1 MAGRVLVPSMCATD
15 NNSDSEGGK
24 NSAHNVDQY
33 EKLKSS
39 YAADEIMNAERV
51 RSALKDDPAHRAAS
65 FLSKEQLASGKTY
78 SFTGGDGSSY
88 ILLQTKGKMDGN
100 QGIFEYILN
109 SKGQVTHQRFING
122 GTYTGFPNQ
131 VVPKGGY

>member
-78 SFTGGDGSSY
+78 SFTGVHIY
-88 ILLQTKGKMDGN
+88 FYKLKERWMEIKVFLN
-100 QGIFEYILN
+100 IF
-109 SKGQVTHQRFING
+109 
-122 GTYTGFPNQ
+122 
-131 VVPKGGY
+131 